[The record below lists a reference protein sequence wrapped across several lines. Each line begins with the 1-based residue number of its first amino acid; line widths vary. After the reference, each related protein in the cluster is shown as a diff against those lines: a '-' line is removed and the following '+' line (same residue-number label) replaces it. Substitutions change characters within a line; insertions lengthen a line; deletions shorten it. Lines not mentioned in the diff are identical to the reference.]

1 MPLKE
6 RGFFADFY
14 VSSISFGYWTGR
26 KLSSSSFERALSSSC
41 VQMNACVL
49 GLLHSTEH

>member
-1 MPLKE
+1 MPLKK

-26 KLSSSSFERALSSSC
+26 KLSSSSFELKLCADEC
-41 VQMNACVL
+41 MCFGMITFN
-49 GLLHSTEH
+49 